1 MTDSYLIQL
10 EGSTLKVNPNIE
22 FDVPGDRLLR
32 DARSRLQYLIAS
44 KQITGGSLLKING
57 SSSLAIGYM
66 MAHELGHLYQVVA
79 VCDPRLHG
87 ERQNRYVV
95 VISYADKYDVGD
107 IIECNNTEVTT
118 VVKVTPNS
126 KEDSTFFANVEGN
139 ILKVGCMRALGNQ
152 IAVDAA
158 ARLNELLATGKL
170 KGGRLI
176 RVNGKVSLLASCVI
190 AYRLQHLYGAIAVY
204 DPKIC
209 DVGIDRYMVSISHGS
224 GMAIGSVLEYLVP
237 QQPTAKVAICGYP
250 GAGKTCLREGLKHA
264 IQQQKPEPDNFCYVR
279 SGCPDGDTAY
289 FSETAQKYPEVAQEF
304 RERTKKGYTDEYAN
318 FKADEISNIQNP
330 LLIFDV
336 GGKITQ
342 HNWVIMSEATHAI
355 ILAKQGEDETQQIQP
370 WMNFCQ
376 DLELPVVAIVY
387 SDYYGTSDKILQK
400 DDPFIGTVH
409 HLDRRVDASS
419 RPTIRELA
427 RLLVT
432 LPDRKSGDRTD
443 GLC

>member
-289 FSETAQKYPEVAQEF
+289 FSETAQKYPEVAREF

-318 FKADEISNIQNP
+318 FKADEISNIQNS

-336 GGKITQ
+336 GGRITS
-342 HNWVIMSEATHAI
+342 HNWVIMSKATHAV
-355 ILAKQGEDETQQIQP
+355 ILAKKGEKQDQQVQR
-370 WMNFCQ
+370 WLDFCQ
-376 DLELPVVAIVY
+376 SLKLPVVAIIY

-409 HLDRRVDASS
+409 NLDRQVDASS

-432 LPDRKSGDRTD
+432 LPER
-443 GLC
+443 